1 MGCLQ
6 NDQYRMPVRVSS
18 KLKSL
23 LVPPTRVVV
32 FTGAGVSAESGVPT
46 FRGQGGFWNKFRV
59 EELATPEAFQ
69 ADPQRVWEWYSW
81 RREKILNVEPNPGHL
96 AISEFEK
103 YFVDFTLITQNVDGL
118 HEKAG
123 SRKTLKLHGDIW
135 EIRCIRCGVSR
146 QDFTVPMKPLPPTCV
161 CGGYLRPGVVWF
173 GEPLPPGIF
182 EQAIERTENCD
193 LFFSVGTSAEVYPA
207 AYLPSV
213 AKQQGAY
220 VVEVN
225 VEPSAAAHCAD
236 EVLSGKSGEI
246 LPTLLN
252 Q

>member
-1 MGCLQ
+1 MS
-6 NDQYRMPVRVSS
+6 VRVSG

-23 LVPPTRVVV
+23 LRPESRVVV

-46 FRGQGGFWNKFRV
+46 FRGQDGLWKKFRV

-69 ADPQRVWEWYSW
+69 TDPLRVWEWYSW

-96 AISEFEK
+96 ALFEFER
-103 YFVDFTLITQNVDGL
+103 YFSDFALITQNVDGL

-123 SRKTLKLHGDIW
+123 SRKILKLHGDIW
-135 EIRCIRCGVSR
+135 EIRCTRCGVSR
-146 QDFTVPMKPLPPTCV
+146 QDFTAPMRPLPPTCG
-161 CGGYLRPGVVWF
+161 CGGYLRPGVGWF
-173 GEPLPPGIF
+173 GESLPPGVF
-182 EQAIERTENCD
+182 EQAVQRTENCN

-207 AYLPSV
+207 AYLPSI
-213 AKQQGAY
+213 AKRQGAY

-225 VEPSAAAHCAD
+225 VEASAAAHCAD
-236 EVLSGKSGEI
+236 EVLLGKSGEI
-246 LPTLLN
+246 LPALLN